1 MRKLLLNHPRLCSFG
16 IVTHDHPDDGV
27 MDGMRFQYEMIGEGW
42 DREVGSDEK
51 SPTNRKV
58 VGRVSVSDIA
68 YLICTYLVMLPDVLS
83 SFFLIFLSK

>member
-58 VGRVSVSDIA
+58 VGRVSVST
-68 YLICTYLVMLPDVLS
+68 LPTLYLVMLPHT
-83 SFFLIFLSK
+83 